1 MDDLIL
7 SMIVGY
13 GKYGDILGF
22 NKSDIDNF
30 INKYNYLEN
39 INCNER
45 GYILLWKNKYINNE
59 QFGKYMEIEFKDD
72 KIYLVTDDFSD
83 ILGKDYDTEISIL
96 NGESDSYTGNIYD
109 NDVSN
114 YWNDYDEDTI
124 KSIYDYCIKNELE
137 IEGEVIT
144 KENTKIE
151 NGDIFFNDESLSNYI
166 DDEDGLSELKDELNF
181 AICEAQESA
190 DIDEI
195 YQKVKN
201 AFIDEVGEYKWIGDK
216 LYIELDKNIIDEVEE
231 YLVDTYG
238 EFDFDTED
246 FGFMLPIL
254 KDMEKFDFRTPN
266 YDHIYGT
273 IDNDVLNELTI
284 NRLN

>member
-231 YLVDTYG
+231 HLVDTYG